1 MGCTLSVKVQPL
13 SSSPFFRS
21 GLSPKKKSFYSPPTP
36 PLKRGDPARR
46 TSTTECSQ
54 SQRPVPTTR
63 KGAVFVGI
71 DRYRQW
77 PVLSSAANDATAMA
91 TRFAD
96 LGYDTTVLLNEQAT
110 TSKILRAVEACTAAY
125 DTFVVGLYGHG
136 IAPDGVGGMFIPVD
150 AEMSKHAYDKVHST
164 TLKELSE
171 RSRAT
176 SGLFVFDFCY
186 SGAFWGRRRGADWRT
201 RLAREK
207 ARVVVTSGLRNQRV
221 DDGDGN
227 SPFTKALLSNLRP
240 EVSVGEA
247 FLSTRKWME
256 PDIVARDVGIPKIGR
271 WPGDGGGDIFL

>member
-21 GLSPKKKSFYSPPTP
+21 GLSPKKKSFYSPPAS
-36 PLKRGDPARR
+36 PLKRGDPTRR
-46 TSTTECSQ
+46 SSMENQ
-54 SQRPVPTTR
+54 PQRAAPATR

-71 DRYRQW
+71 DHYRQW
-77 PVLSSAANDATAMA
+77 PVLSSAVNDATAMA
-91 TRFAD
+91 ALFED

-110 TSKILRAVEACTAAY
+110 TSKILRSVEACTVAY

-136 IAPDGVGGMFIPVD
+136 IAPDGVGGMFVPVD
-150 AEMSKHAYDKVHST
+150 AEVSTHAYDKVHST
-164 TLKELSE
+164 TLKELSG

-186 SGAFWGRRRGADWRT
+186 SGAFLGPQKRGADWRV

-221 DDGDGN
+221 DDGEGH
-227 SPFTKALLSNLRP
+227 SPFTKALLGNVREQASI
-240 EVSVGEA
+240 VEA
-247 FLSTRKWME
+247 FLATRKSLE
-256 PDIVARDVGIPKIGR
+256 TDIVAKDVGVPKIGR

>member
-21 GLSPKKKSFYSPPTP
+21 GLSPKKKSFYSPPLP
-36 PLKRGDPARR
+36 PLKRGDPTRH
-46 TSTTECSQ
+46 SSESQ
-54 SQRPVPTTR
+54 PQRPVPTTR

-91 TRFAD
+91 ALFD
-96 LGYDTTVLLNEQAT
+96 GLGYDTTLLLNEKAT
-110 TSKILRAVEACTAAY
+110 TSRILRAVEACTAAY

-136 IAPDGVGGMFIPVD
+136 IAPDGVGGMFVPVD

-186 SGAFWGRRRGADWRT
+186 SGAFLGPQKRGADWRM

-227 SPFTKALLSNLRP
+227 SPFTKALLNNLRR
-240 EVSVGEA
+240 ENSIVEA
-247 FLSTRKWME
+247 FLATRKSLE
-256 PDIVARDVGIPKIGR
+256 PEIVAKDVGVPKIGR